1 MKACQD
7 CAARF
12 LSAGDKHDDAMK
24 KEESGIQ
31 REIESLKTHEMRA
44 KATTDYH
51 RLFAGKTMEFRWK
64 EAAAESDLMRA
75 AMILIAFSDATNS
88 ATFVEMVDNN
98 VVVPFN
104 IEILRP
110 QMCFSMYSMIVMR
123 AGRDTGV
130 NIIGDRNFA
139 MQDQVLDK
147 VAMGHLTFYYKC
159 IIWRSQNIDH
169 LLDIYPQ
176 KYRRGVDLT
185 WIASPE
191 NFGFKKNAAG
201 SMMAWIYP
209 LGEHITKSALSM
221 IPSDEP
227 RAVPHTSNLPD
238 TSLAATLSTTPYYS
252 RNVWGI
258 DLARTS
264 YQQEFSTFKKQ
275 RMMQNVVCFGG
286 KYIGWDKSK
295 KCFVLKTE
303 GTGHLRNNK
312 SGPGT
317 APVYLGQASTQF
329 PKSVICV

>member
-1 MKACQD
+1 
-7 CAARF
+7 
-12 LSAGDKHDDAMK
+12 
-24 KEESGIQ
+24 
-31 REIESLKTHEMRA
+31 MRA

-64 EAAAESDLMRA
+64 EAAGESDLMRA
-75 AMILIAFSDATNS
+75 AMLLIAFSDATNS

-98 VVVPFN
+98 IVVPFN
-104 IEILRP
+104 LEILRP
-110 QMCFSMYSMIVMR
+110 QMCFSMYSAIVMR

-176 KYRRGVDLT
+176 KYRRGVDLS

-201 SMMAWIYP
+201 SLMAWIYP
-209 LGEHITKSALSM
+209 LGENISKSALSM
-221 IPSDEP
+221 IAEDAP
-227 RAVPHTSNLPD
+227 RAVPLTTNLPD
-238 TSLAATLSTTPYYS
+238 TSLAYTLSTTDYYS
-252 RNVWGI
+252 RCVWKI
-258 DLARTS
+258 DLSRTS
-264 YQQEFSTFKKQ
+264 FSQENSTFKKQ
-275 RMMQNVVCFGG
+275 RQQTNAVCFSG
-286 KYIGWDKSK
+286 KFLGYDKTR
-295 KCFVLKTE
+295 KCMQLKTE
-303 GTGHLRNNK
+303 GTGHLRGNR

-317 APVYLGQASTQF
+317 ASVWLGQGYTQF
-329 PKSVICV
+329 PKQVICV